1 VTQHGQRWRR
11 RAGENRRGRGN
22 AGDHCQIGARKQVRF
37 LHSSRRMVIA
47 STQRRNGRT
56 PMLGSCSSVVAAPQ
70 TIAVSGQSP
79 HNFRKRGETTRMR
92 SGNRLILL
100 APQAGLEPATL
111 RLTESREAITR
122 LRHRGIHGATI
133 RYWRGFLRIVLFQV
147 PSRRVTK
154 LWVVSLRVPTK
165 VPTVLGRRF
174 LTSCPSG
181 RSSRPLGAVTPGTM
195 IREIEYQISYGRRVA
210 WRFIRIIL
218 RSVN

>member
-1 VTQHGQRWRR
+1 MAEVRLASAWLQSSLFFP
-11 RAGENRRGRGN
+11 AAELLNRFG
-22 AGDHCQIGARKQVRF
+22 
-37 LHSSRRMVIA
+37 SS
-47 STQRRNGRT
+47 GRT
-56 PMLGSCSSVVAAPQ
+56 RTCNP
-70 TIAVSGQSP
+70 
-79 HNFRKRGETTRMR
+79 
-92 SGNRLILL
+92 
-100 APQAGLEPATL
+100 